1 MEGIRQPDNGG
12 GCHYYQNYSQMKRT
26 NSFLLSALSCAALFS
41 CSGCQEKPENGDNG
55 VPEGNTEVTFALN
68 QNDVL
73 HNPLNGWVLY
83 LDATADPSYFDK
95 EIYNSELG
103 MNVRIRDYASACYI
117 RTEWKRMNPQ
127 DGVYFWQDENNSI
140 TKLVR
145 RAEELGLPIAFRVI
159 VDGRDRDKADG
170 ATPEFVRDAGA
181 EVWVSNTSRPNWFTP
196 IVMDPVFRSYY
207 EKFVKAF
214 AQEFNDPDRV
224 AFIDAYGLGK
234 WGEGHNV
241 CYEQNNATSD
251 KTEEYKENTMEW
263 VTDLYSTTFTKVP
276 LVINYHR
283 HIGAP
288 TGEGEAASPNSDKVL
303 NIALSKGYCLR
314 SDAFGMNDKGW
325 GYNDWERSFVRN
337 WNYKVPVIME
347 GGYIVSSHSYW
358 NDPAGYR
365 KGYPGDVRQGE
376 YDASK
381 EAKVNMMDFR
391 VGAETESWFVDAFSL
406 VKRFI
411 SEGGYRLY
419 PDKVSVPA
427 SVASGSEVSL
437 TSRWRNVGWGYF
449 PNNLKQWNYKY
460 KVAFALL
467 DSDGEA
473 AQVIVDQEC
482 EPSEWI
488 SGSTYSYELDAS
500 VEVPAGNY
508 TWAVGIVD
516 TEKDNEP
523 AIDLAVKADKK
534 TGRWVRIA
542 DVTVN

>member
-1 MEGIRQPDNGG
+1 MPLL
-12 GCHYYQNYSQMKRT
+12 SKLVQMKTINR
-26 NSFLLSALSCAALFS
+26 FLFS
-41 CSGCQEKPENGDNG
+41 VLAGAVLFPGYGCQEKTGTDDSGPQTSGFYN
-55 VPEGNTEVTFALN
+55 PEGNMEVSFSLN
-68 QNDVL
+68 QNDIL
-73 HNPLNGWVLY
+73 HNPMNGWVLY

-140 TKLVR
+140 TRLVS
-145 RAEELGLPIAFRVI
+145 RAKELGLPIAFRVI

-181 EVWVSNTSRPNWFTP
+181 EVWVSDPKHPNWFTP
-196 IVMDPVFRSYY
+196 IVIDPIFRQYY
-207 EKFVKAF
+207 EKFIKAF
-214 AQEFNDPDRV
+214 AEKFNDPDNV
-224 AFIDAYGLGK
+224 AFIDGYGLGK

-241 CYEQNNATSD
+241 CYEQNNAVSD
-251 KTEEYKENTMEW
+251 RTEEYKQETMEW
-263 VTDLYSTTFTKVP
+263 VTGLYSENFTEVP
-276 LVINYHR
+276 LAINYHR
-283 HIGAP
+283 HLGAP
-288 TGEGEAASPNSDKVL
+288 VGEGEEASPNSDKIL

-391 VGAETESWFVDAFSL
+391 VGAETESWFTDAFNL
-406 VKRFI
+406 VKKFNA
-411 SEGGYRLY
+411 EGGYRLY
-419 PDKVSVPA
+419 PDRVSVPETM
-427 SVASGSEVSL
+427 ASGDEATIV
-437 TSRWRNVGWGYF
+437 SRWRNIGWGYF
-449 PNNLKQWNYKY
+449 PNNIRQWNYKY

-467 DSDGEA
+467 DSDENA
-473 AQVIVDQEC
+473 VQTFVDSNC
-482 EPSEWI
+482 EPSSWV
-488 SGSTYSYELDAS
+488 SGSPATYTFKTKIS
-500 VEVPAGNY
+500 VSAGTY
-508 TWAVGIVD
+508 TWAVAIVD
-516 TEKDNEP
+516 TTKENTPSIE
-523 AIDLAVKADKK
+523 LAVNSDKK
-534 TGRWVRIA
+534 TESGWVKISE
-542 DVTVN
+542 VTVN

>member
-12 GCHYYQNYSQMKRT
+12 GCHYYQNYSQMKRS
-26 NSFLLSALSCAALFS
+26 NRFLLSALSCAALFS
-41 CSGCQEKPENGDNG
+41 CSGCQEKTENGDNG
-55 VPEGNTEVTFALN
+55 VPEGNTEVTFSLN

-73 HNPLNGWVLY
+73 NNPLNGWVLY

-95 EIYNSELG
+95 EVYSSELG

-181 EVWVSNTSRPNWFTP
+181 EVWVSNTSHPNWFTP

-288 TGEGEAASPNSDKVL
+288 KGEGEEASPNSDKVL

-419 PDKVSVPA
+419 PDKVSVPV
-427 SVASGSEVSL
+427 SFPEQSETV
-437 TSRWRNVGWGYF
+437 
-449 PNNLKQWNYKY
+449 
-460 KVAFALL
+460 
-467 DSDGEA
+467 
-473 AQVIVDQEC
+473 
-482 EPSEWI
+482 
-488 SGSTYSYELDAS
+488 EL
-500 VEVPAGNY
+500 
-508 TWAVGIVD
+508 
-516 TEKDNEP
+516 
-523 AIDLAVKADKK
+523 
-534 TGRWVRIA
+534 
-542 DVTVN
+542 